1 MTVYV
6 VQEVTKF
13 NISGA
18 QKYGEL
24 KVVLPP
30 GNMSFSTDATYKKAA
45 ENLRTFKKE
54 DYLLLIGDPIAMG
67 ICFSIAL
74 ALSKGNLKLLKWD
87 KQTMSYLSLSVN
99 INNVLGE
106 RND

>member
-6 VQEVTKF
+6 VQEVPKF

-24 KVVLPP
+24 KMVLPP
-30 GNMSFSTDATYKKAA
+30 GNMSFSTDSTYKKAA
-45 ENLRTFKKE
+45 DQLAGFKKE

-74 ALSKGNLKLLKWD
+74 ALSNGNLKLLKWD
-87 KQTMSYLSLSVN
+87 RQTMSYLSLSVN
-99 INNVLGE
+99 IHNAL
-106 RND
+106 